1 MTKEKLIAQLS
12 KRGKGKYYA
21 VFNEFREVV
30 LNSTPIELINYIIF
44 QFDLSE
50 AESACLNYTGIRY
63 AQINFKKKYLTDGDK
78 AVHQPQSKTGRN
90 GGKWQFNDSSENTS
104 GKPKFFK
111 KQPI

>member
-30 LNSTPIELINYIIF
+30 LNSTPIELINYLTF
-44 QFDLSE
+44 QFDLSDT
-50 AESACLNYTGIRY
+50 ESACLNYTGIRY
-63 AQINFKKKYLTDGDK
+63 AQINFKKKYSKDGDK
-78 AVHQPQSKTGRN
+78 AALHPQAKTGSN
-90 GGKWQFNDSSENTS
+90 GKPWQFNDASETNT

>member
-1 MTKEKLIAQLS
+1 MTKEKLLSQLS

-21 VFNEFREVV
+21 VFNEFKDVV
-30 LNSTPIELINYIIF
+30 LTSTPIELINYFIF

-63 AQINFKKKYLTDGDK
+63 AQINFKKKYGKDGGK
-78 AVHQPQSKTGRN
+78 AAHQPQGKTGRN
-90 GGKWQFNDSSENTS
+90 GGQWQFNDSSENTG